1 MLGFFKRE
9 QKAQGRLIIEGSDLG
24 APIKPGQ
31 TILQAAT
38 VARIKFP
45 NMCNVG
51 ECGTCRCR
59 IREGH
64 VRLKRDISHHVSR
77 AQLEQGYVLG
87 CQAVPDG
94 DVVVQVPG
102 LSATDVSTVASRGI
116 IASLRKLTHD
126 ILEVTV
132 TLEQPVQYLAG
143 QYARI
148 ALPDVGGMEDV
159 ERNYSFAGWSGGGET
174 VSPVFHVR
182 HVPGGRFTD
191 WLFAADRTGTPLT
204 VTAPFG
210 DFQYHES
217 NRPLLFL
224 AGGSGFAPIKALLEE
239 LKASGL
245 VRAVTLLF
253 GAREER
259 DLYGQEIV
267 REMAAQWPAS
277 FAFHPILSNEADGSA
292 WQGLRGFVTRHLESL
307 APDLAEHDVYMCGPP
322 AMLDAVIA
330 HVQGK
335 VPRERVH
342 FDKFLDQ
349 SSLHPAN

>member
-1 MLGFFKRE
+1 MLRFFNGGR
-9 QKAQGRLIIEGSDLG
+9 KAEARLIIEGAELE

-64 VRLKRDISHHVSR
+64 VKLKRDISHHVSR
-77 AQLEQGYVLG
+77 EQLEQGYILG

-94 DVVVQVPG
+94 NVVVQVPG
-102 LSATDVSTVASRGI
+102 LSATEGSTIASRGV

-126 ILEVTV
+126 ILEVTI
-132 TLEQPVQYLAG
+132 TLDQPVQYLAG

-148 ALPDVGGMEDV
+148 ALPDVGGMEEV
-159 ERNYSFAGWSGGGET
+159 ERNYSFAGWSAGGET
-174 VSPVFHVR
+174 VSPVFHIR

-191 WLFAADRTGTPLT
+191 WLFAADRTGTGLT

-217 NRPLLFL
+217 NRPLLFV
-224 AGGSGFAPIKALLEE
+224 AGGSGFAPVKALLNE
-239 LKASGL
+239 LEASGL
-245 VRAVTLLF
+245 ARPVTLLF
-253 GAREER
+253 GAREQR

-267 REMAAQWPAS
+267 RQMAAEWPAS
-277 FAFHPILSNEADGSA
+277 FAFHPVLSNEAAGTS
-292 WQGLRGFVTRHLESL
+292 WQGLRGYVTQHLDNL
-307 APDLAEHDVYMCGPP
+307 VPDLADHDVYMCGPP
-322 AMLDAVIA
+322 AMLDAIIA
-330 HVQGK
+330 RVEGK
-335 VPRERVH
+335 VPRERLH
-342 FDKFLDQ
+342 FDRFLDQ